1 MGGVPKGGGAQ
12 VNPLGPLLTSQD
24 CSENFFWESLLPILR
39 YLDFA
44 GGEFLGASKIPESKT
59 LIWRDRGSDIR
70 KIPVLQGKKKKLG
83 ALTRH
88 YDLLWPQ
95 LFVLWILLG
104 QETTL

>member
-1 MGGVPKGGGAQ
+1 MGVGE

-24 CSENFFWESLLPILR
+24 CSEKIFWESPLPLLR

-44 GGEFLGASKIPESKT
+44 GGQFLGPSKIPDSKT
-59 LIWRDRGSDIR
+59 RIWRDRGPDIR

-88 YDLLWPQ
+88 YDLR
-95 LFVLWILLG
+95 
-104 QETTL
+104 